1 MENREHQGRLM
12 NLTERIDT
20 FFRTYAERRRKER
33 LIPAA
38 LPEMI
43 DLLAL
48 VMQAG
53 LDFQVA
59 LAHYLDKAPAG
70 PLRDEMAVVQ
80 SEIRTGHSRV
90 DALGHLCQRVP
101 DRDVRETARAIIQGI
116 ELGSSLTPIL
126 RTQAK
131 ALRRRRA
138 FEAEKRAAVAPLK
151 LMFPLF
157 VFIFPTLFVVLFGP
171 VVLTVLSGHGL

>member
-1 MENREHQGRLM
+1 MKWNDALK
-12 NLTERIDT
+12 NW
-20 FFRTYAERRRKER
+20 FWKRRRLR

-38 LPEMI
+38 LPEAI
-43 DLLAL
+43 DLLTL

-59 LAHYLDKAPAG
+59 LIHYLERAPEG
-70 PLRDEMAVVQ
+70 PLREELATVQ
-80 SEIRTGHSRV
+80 SEIRMGVSRI
-90 DALGHLCQRVP
+90 DALRHLGERVP
-101 DRDVRETARAIIQGI
+101 DRDVRETVRAIIQGI

-126 RTQAK
+126 RTQAR
-131 ALRRRRA
+131 ALRKRRA

-171 VVLTVLSGHGL
+171 VVLTIMKGQGL

>member
-1 MENREHQGRLM
+1 MKSFAELDRAALDWLAHRQRLH
-12 NLTERIDT
+12 
-20 FFRTYAERRRKER
+20 

-38 LPEMI
+38 LPEAI
-43 DLLAL
+43 DLMTL

-59 LAHYLDKAPAG
+59 LAHYLEMAPKG
-70 PLRDEMAVVQ
+70 PLREELAIVQ
-80 SEIRTGHSRV
+80 SEIRTGVSRV
-90 DALGHLCQRVP
+90 DALQHLAERVP

-126 RTQAK
+126 RAQAR
-131 ALRRRRA
+131 ALRKRRA

-171 VVLTVLSGHGL
+171 VILTIMKGRGL

>member
-1 MENREHQGRLM
+1 MVVSLQDWNRRFKQWNVNRKRLPQM
-12 NLTERIDT
+12 R
-20 FFRTYAERRRKER
+20 
-33 LIPAA
+33 AA
-38 LPEMI
+38 LPEAI
-43 DLLAL
+43 DLMTL

-59 LAHYLDKAPAG
+59 LVHYLERAPQS
-70 PLRDEMAVVQ
+70 PLREELARVQ
-80 SEIRTGHSRV
+80 SEIRTGVSRV
-90 DALGHLCQRVP
+90 DALRRLSERVP

-126 RTQAK
+126 RAQAR
-131 ALRRRRA
+131 ALRKRRA

-171 VVLTVLSGHGL
+171 VVLTVMNGPGL

>member
-1 MENREHQGRLM
+1 MATTAKSLNQRFEEWNLNRKRLPQM
-12 NLTERIDT
+12 R
-20 FFRTYAERRRKER
+20 
-33 LIPAA
+33 AA
-38 LPEMI
+38 LPEAI
-43 DLLAL
+43 DLLTL

-59 LAHYLDKAPAG
+59 LAHYLERAPHG
-70 PLRDEMAVVQ
+70 PLREEMALVQ
-80 SEIRTGHSRV
+80 SEMRTGTSRV
-90 DALGHLCQRVP
+90 DALRRLSERVP
-101 DRDVRETARAIIQGI
+101 DRDVRETAMAIIQGI

-126 RTQAK
+126 RAQAK
-131 ALRRRRA
+131 ALRKRRA

-171 VVLTVLSGHGL
+171 VALTVMKG

>member
-1 MENREHQGRLM
+1 MKLEEAVKSW
-12 NLTERIDT
+12 
-20 FFRTYAERRRKER
+20 FWKRRRLR

-38 LPEMI
+38 LPEAI
-43 DLLAL
+43 DLLTL

-59 LAHYLDKAPAG
+59 LAHYLERAPHG
-70 PLRDEMAVVQ
+70 PLREEMAIVQ
-80 SEIRTGHSRV
+80 SEIRMGISRV
-90 DALGHLCQRVP
+90 DALRHLAERVP

-126 RTQAK
+126 RAQAQ
-131 ALRRRRA
+131 ALRKHRA

-171 VVLTVLSGHGL
+171 VALTVMKGHS

>member
-1 MENREHQGRLM
+1 MENRLHQSGLM
-12 NLTERIDT
+12 KLDAAVKNW
-20 FFRTYAERRRKER
+20 FWQRRRLR

-38 LPEMI
+38 LPEAI
-43 DLLAL
+43 DLLTL

-59 LAHYLDKAPAG
+59 LAHYLERAPAG
-70 PLRDEMAVVQ
+70 PLREELGIVQ
-80 SEIRTGHSRV
+80 SEIRTGVSRI
-90 DALGHLCQRVP
+90 DALRHLGERVP

-126 RTQAK
+126 RSQAR

-138 FEAEKRAAVAPLK
+138 LDAEKRAAVAPLK

-171 VVLTVLSGHGL
+171 VVLTIMRGHGL

>member
-1 MENREHQGRLM
+1 MATLKVLNQRFQEWNINRKRLP
-12 NLTERIDT
+12 LVR
-20 FFRTYAERRRKER
+20 
-33 LIPAA
+33 AA
-38 LPEMI
+38 LPEAI
-43 DLLAL
+43 DLLTL

-59 LAHYLDKAPAG
+59 LAHYLERAPQG
-70 PLRDEMAVVQ
+70 PLRDEMGLVQ
-80 SEIRTGHSRV
+80 SEMRTGTSRV
-90 DALGHLCQRVP
+90 DALRHLSERVG
-101 DRDVRETARAIIQGI
+101 DRDVRETAMAIIQGI

-126 RTQAK
+126 RAQAK
-131 ALRRRRA
+131 SLRKRRA

-171 VVLTVLSGHGL
+171 VALTVMKGPGL

>member
-1 MENREHQGRLM
+1 MENRQYQGGLM
-12 NLTERIDT
+12 KPFSLIGWFEQ
-20 FFRTYAERRRKER
+20 RRRLK

-38 LPEMI
+38 LPEAI
-43 DLLAL
+43 DLLTL

-59 LAHYLDKAPAG
+59 LAHYLDRAPLG
-70 PLRDEMAVVQ
+70 PLRDEMAIVQ
-80 SEIRTGHSRV
+80 SEIRTGLSRI
-90 DALGHLCQRVP
+90 DALKHLCDRVA

-126 RTQAK
+126 RAQAR
-131 ALRRRRA
+131 ALRKRRA

-157 VFIFPTLFVVLFGP
+157 VFIFPTLFIVLFGP
-171 VVLTVLSGHGL
+171 VVLTVMKGHGI